1 LVVDVQNDFCH
12 ERGAMGRL
20 GFDMGAV
27 QSSVRALA
35 QFVESARLSKVPV
48 IFVAT
53 QHSEI
58 TNSESWLTRGPRR
71 GGEICAVGSWGAECY
86 RLTPAHGEPVVIKHR
101 YSGFVGTDL
110 GLVLHP
116 LELKRT
122 GHGGIHQ
129 RVCRVHDP
137 RRLYARLLRSVGK
150 RLLWRLNRSGTRSH
164 NPQRYQLFWAGARL
178 KHNHQA
184 LVSDTECE

>member
-1 LVVDVQNDFCH
+1 MSEHAAADPMLSRILSPQWAAVLVVDVQNDFCH

-58 TNSESWLTRGPRR
+58 TNSESWLTRGPR
-71 GGEICAVGSWGAECY
+71 
-86 RLTPAHGEPVVIKHR
+86 
-101 YSGFVGTDL
+101 
-110 GLVLHP
+110 
-116 LELKRT
+116 
-122 GHGGIHQ
+122 
-129 RVCRVHDP
+129 
-137 RRLYARLLRSVGK
+137 
-150 RLLWRLNRSGTRSH
+150 
-164 NPQRYQLFWAGARL
+164 
-178 KHNHQA
+178 
-184 LVSDTECE
+184 